1 MSFFVHLKMQVM
13 KYKDL
18 MPNVYL
24 PVSKYHQT
32 NIYIKENS
40 NNDCDVNVKSV
51 EISKKLGKSLAGL
64 LIYPLLFGKK

>member
-1 MSFFVHLKMQVM
+1 
-13 KYKDL
+13 

-51 EISKKLGKSLAGL
+51 ETSKKLGKSLSGL